1 MKNLQ
6 KKNSLSNETQE
17 NAAPRDFHNPL
28 SCQPAYEVLI
38 NSETTTNKRTSPRF
52 RFNTNSK
59 RWCRPRRRWNLLS
72 DEDDEDL
79 TMMNSSGCKLLH
91 RWRQHSHSV
100 PAPTTENPAINHA
113 PQLHA
118 THKSACNKLIHS
130 TDERSGGMKESAMYA
145 NRYTIGNHSRD
156 DGVEC
161 GLELE
166 AVSIVQ
172 SMSIMLLDGF
182 SLTAP
187 AAILIWQRNS
197 RNSSKNDRHNN
208 NKFTFQFD
216 IFLHK
221 SRFFS
226 REGLRLS
233 SVTKPIRDPTR
244 IYNFCRQ
251 LD

>member
-1 MKNLQ
+1 
-6 KKNSLSNETQE
+6 
-17 NAAPRDFHNPL
+17 
-28 SCQPAYEVLI
+28 
-38 NSETTTNKRTSPRF
+38 
-52 RFNTNSK
+52 
-59 RWCRPRRRWNLLS
+59 
-72 DEDDEDL
+72 
-79 TMMNSSGCKLLH
+79 MMNSSGCKLLH

-166 AVSIVQ
+166 AVSVVQ

-208 NKFTFQFD
+208 NNKFTFQFD

-221 SRFFS
+221 SRFFLARDCASAPS
-226 REGLRLS
+226 RSRSAIRPGFTIFVVNWISGFSCFIKYLRFIQRDRMKARLRL
-233 SVTKPIRDPTR
+233 KPKKLFLNRLET
-244 IYNFCRQ
+244 Q
-251 LD
+251 